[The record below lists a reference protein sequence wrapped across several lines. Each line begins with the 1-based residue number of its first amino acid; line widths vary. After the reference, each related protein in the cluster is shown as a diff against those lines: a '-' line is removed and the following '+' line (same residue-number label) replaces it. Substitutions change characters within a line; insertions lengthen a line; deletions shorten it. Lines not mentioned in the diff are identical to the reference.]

1 MALYAVHI
9 ANGTSSNTSLLRLFG
24 RYLSGTGVVQ
34 PGAFTVSAQASPNMT
49 VKVSGSAI
57 LDDLFIR
64 PTFGG
69 TYHGWNTG
77 TENVTIPS
85 NATGITKIDH
95 VVAYIDTA
103 FSSGT
108 ADNPGALVLT
118 TVRGTGTAAPSDAE
132 INTALSSKPWIRLA
146 EVTVANGASSINSGN
161 ITDKRTFARVD
172 GGLLN
177 PASVPVSALATGL
190 TTGYT
195 FNWFNGASAYTF
207 NSTSPSPIGSY
218 SGSFTFTGG
227 PVLIVMSVSRSTN
240 PGGNYFFGV
249 RIGSTD
255 YTVTPT
261 TAGSGLGTNGSL
273 FIPAGTI
280 TAGSATVKP
289 TGVAQGGQTI
299 TFPAFENMFVT
310 ITDWGK

>member
-57 LDDLFIR
+57 LDDLVIR

-146 EVTVANGASSINSGN
+146 EVTVANGASSINAGN
-161 ITDKRTFARVD
+161 ITDKRTFARLD
-172 GGLLN
+172 GGLLST
-177 PASVPVSALATGL
+177 ASVPSTAIASEAWTPYTTIWSCVTG
-190 TTGYT
+190 T
-195 FNWFNGASAYTF
+195 APA
-207 NSTSPSPIGSY
+207 IG
-218 SGSFTFTGG
+218 
-227 PVLIVMSVSRSTN
+227 
-240 PGGNYFFGV
+240 
-249 RIGSTD
+249 
-255 YTVTPT
+255 
-261 TAGSGLGTNGSL
+261 NGSL
-273 FIPAGTI
+273 FAKYMRLGNTVFFHIALIAGSTTTFGSGGRFRFTTPFTI
-280 TAGSATVKP
+280 TTAASGTQSTLFTVRATDAGVR
-289 TGVAQGGQTI
+289 G
-299 TFPAFENMFVT
+299 
-310 ITDWGK
+310 